1 MRYLPDL
8 PAGQAALAAITPAD
22 AMAPLHPSGSTTR
35 LRRAGVLTALVAG
48 MALLATACGGGSSTG
63 SGATIYQKAL
73 AYSNCMRAKGEPGFP
88 DPDSQGNIDQ
98 TLANQDFFH
107 GLQYQTASKA
117 CKKLLPPSP
126 PEGAAQQEKEYQKA
140 LKFAVCMRSHGFP
153 DFPDPTPVPYVGFD
167 RPKTIDVNSPQ
178 FQSARQTC
186 HTRTGFG
193 PSA

>member
-1 MRYLPDL
+1 V
-8 PAGQAALAAITPAD
+8 
-22 AMAPLHPSGSTTR
+22 
-35 LRRAGVLTALVAG
+35 AGVLLQ
-48 MALLATACGGGSSTG
+48 ATACGGSPTASR
-63 SGATIYQKAL
+63 ATIYQKAL

-98 TLANQDFFH
+98 TLANQDLFH
-107 GLQYQTASKA
+107 GLQYQRASKP
-117 CKKLLPPSP
+117 CKNLLPPSL
-126 PEGAAQQEKEYQKA
+126 PESAAQLEKEYQKA

-153 DFPDPTPVPYVGFD
+153 YFPDPTPVPYVGFD
-167 RPKTIDVNSPQ
+167 RPESIDVHSPQ

>member
-22 AMAPLHPSGSTTR
+22 AMAPVHRGASPGR
-35 LRRAGVLTALVAG
+35 VRQARVLTAVVAG
-48 MALLATACGGGSSTG
+48 MALLVTACGGGSPAA
-63 SGATIYQKAL
+63 SGATVYQTAL
-73 AYSNCMRAKGEPGFP
+73 AYSNCMRAQGEPGFP

-98 TLANQDFFH
+98 TLTDQDLFH

-117 CKKLLPPSP
+117 CRKLLPPSP
-126 PEGAAQQEKEYQKA
+126 PESAAQQEKEYQKA

-167 RPKTIDVNSPQ
+167 RPKSIDVHSPQ